1 VGKVAEAHDFFHSMQ
16 TVFGISPV
24 MAQYACMV
32 SVLSRAGMLKDA
44 LELVNKMPVEPNAR
58 VGKPCLVEQQQQQL
72 LILSSVGLCLIDS
85 S

>member
-1 VGKVAEAHDFFHSMQ
+1 MVAEARELFHSMQ
-16 TVFGISPV
+16 AVFGISPV
-24 MAQYACMV
+24 MEQYACMV

-58 VGKPCLVEQQQQQL
+58 VGVPCLVEQQQQL